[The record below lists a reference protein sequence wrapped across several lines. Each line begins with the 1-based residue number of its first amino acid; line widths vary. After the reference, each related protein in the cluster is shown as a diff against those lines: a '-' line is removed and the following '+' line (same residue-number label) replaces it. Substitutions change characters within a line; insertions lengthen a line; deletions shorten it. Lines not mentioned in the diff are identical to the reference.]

1 LIEKK
6 GFGDL
11 IEACRLLR
19 AQRTVFRCEVIG
31 EGPLEAELRAQIDA
45 SGLAD
50 VVTLPGPLP
59 QHAVIE
65 RLAQSTVFA
74 LPCATETGG
83 GMDNLPTV
91 VMEAMAAGLPVISTA
106 LGGVPEMV
114 VDGVTGFLV
123 PEHAPSVLA
132 EALARVLGDR
142 VFAQSLGDAGRQ
154 RAAERFSI
162 EKNVQLLRGLFQ
174 QLDVL

>member
-1 LIEKK
+1 
-6 GFGDL
+6 
-11 IEACRLLR
+11 
-19 AQRTVFRCEVIG
+19 
-31 EGPLEAELRAQIDA
+31 
-45 SGLAD
+45 
-50 VVTLPGPLP
+50 
-59 QHAVIE
+59 
-65 RLAQSTVFA
+65 
-74 LPCATETGG
+74 
-83 GMDNLPTV
+83 
-91 VMEAMAAGLPVISTA
+91 
-106 LGGVPEMV
+106 MV